1 MTKSPSSAASSPPC
15 GTTTERSA
23 GLICNL
29 LPAFATCFLGSLTSR
44 FQHNCIIYIE
54 TPRPFRPRGF
64 GFLSANGKSQQ
75 MAHSKSR
82 KTFSPLVSNATCES
96 PPLRTADLTKR
107 VQYPLAKT
115 LLFYRQN
122 THVCFILSAILICAT
137 MLCEKTFLP
146 FRLLPEDACQLDL
159 CYHALREDFFAF
171 PSFARRRLSTFFPQ
185 MEFPALFLSKLHLPA
200 DFPASVGVF
209 SIYNYHLRFHLDI
222 LNSIRRFTRANILFL
237 TLF

>member
-1 MTKSPSSAASSPPC
+1 
-15 GTTTERSA
+15 
-23 GLICNL
+23 
-29 LPAFATCFLGSLTSR
+29 
-44 FQHNCIIYIE
+44 
-54 TPRPFRPRGF
+54 
-64 GFLSANGKSQQ
+64 

-146 FRLLPEDACQLDL
+146 FRLLPEDACQLSS
-159 CYHALREDFFAF
+159 HSWSF
-171 PSFARRRLSTFFPQ
+171 PLISSQ
-185 MEFPALFLSKLHLPA
+185 
-200 DFPASVGVF
+200 
-209 SIYNYHLRFHLDI
+209 
-222 LNSIRRFTRANILFL
+222 NSICLLTFPLQLEFSPSVCQLSSHRWSFPPFFSQNSICLPTFPLQLEFSPSIFIIFASIWTFL
-237 TLF
+237 TQSGGLPVQISCSLPFS

>member
-1 MTKSPSSAASSPPC
+1 
-15 GTTTERSA
+15 
-23 GLICNL
+23 
-29 LPAFATCFLGSLTSR
+29 
-44 FQHNCIIYIE
+44 
-54 TPRPFRPRGF
+54 
-64 GFLSANGKSQQ
+64 

-146 FRLLPEDACQLDL
+146 FRLLPEDACQLSS
-159 CYHALREDFFAF
+159 HRWSFPPFFSQNSICLPTF
-171 PSFARRRLSTFFPQ
+171 PFQLEFSPSVCQLSSHRWSFPPFFSQNSICLLSFPLQLEFSPSENQFSSYRWSFPPFFSQNSICLPSFSIQLEFSPSVCQLSSHRWSFPPFFSQ
-185 MEFPALFLSKLHLPA
+185 NFLHLYLSSSLP
-200 DFPASVGVF
+200 SGH
-209 SIYNYHLRFHLDI
+209 S
-222 LNSIRRFTRANILFL
+222 
-237 TLF
+237 

>member
-1 MTKSPSSAASSPPC
+1 
-15 GTTTERSA
+15 
-23 GLICNL
+23 
-29 LPAFATCFLGSLTSR
+29 
-44 FQHNCIIYIE
+44 
-54 TPRPFRPRGF
+54 
-64 GFLSANGKSQQ
+64 

-146 FRLLPEDACQLDL
+146 FRLLPEDACQLSS
-159 CYHALREDFFAF
+159 HRWSFPPFFSQNSICL
-171 PSFARRRLSTFFPQ
+171 PSFPIQLEFSPSVCAFFPQ

-209 SIYNYHLRFHLDI
+209 SIYIYHLRFHLDI

>member
-1 MTKSPSSAASSPPC
+1 
-15 GTTTERSA
+15 
-23 GLICNL
+23 
-29 LPAFATCFLGSLTSR
+29 
-44 FQHNCIIYIE
+44 
-54 TPRPFRPRGF
+54 
-64 GFLSANGKSQQ
+64 

-146 FRLLPEDACQLDL
+146 FRLLPEDACQLSS
-159 CYHALREDFFAF
+159 HRWSFPPFFSQNSICLLTF
-171 PSFARRRLSTFFPQ
+171 PLQLEFSPSVCQLSSHRWSFPPFFSQNSICLPSFPILSDPAGVFSVCLSAFFPQ

-200 DFPASVGVF
+200 NFSASVGVF
-209 SIYNYHLRFHLDI
+209 SIYIYHLRFHLDI

>member
-1 MTKSPSSAASSPPC
+1 
-15 GTTTERSA
+15 
-23 GLICNL
+23 
-29 LPAFATCFLGSLTSR
+29 
-44 FQHNCIIYIE
+44 
-54 TPRPFRPRGF
+54 
-64 GFLSANGKSQQ
+64 

-146 FRLLPEDACQLDL
+146 FRLLPEDACQLSS
-159 CYHALREDFFAF
+159 HRWSFPPFFSQNSICLLTF
-171 PSFARRRLSTFFPQ
+171 PLQLEFSPSVCQLSSHRWSFPPFFSQNSICLPTFPFQLEFSPSVCQLSSHRWSFPPFFSQNSISLPSFPI
-185 MEFPALFLSKLHLPA
+185 HLPA
-200 DFPASVGVF
+200 NFSASVGVF
-209 SIYNYHLRFHLDI
+209 SIYIYHLRFHLDI

>member
-1 MTKSPSSAASSPPC
+1 
-15 GTTTERSA
+15 
-23 GLICNL
+23 
-29 LPAFATCFLGSLTSR
+29 
-44 FQHNCIIYIE
+44 
-54 TPRPFRPRGF
+54 
-64 GFLSANGKSQQ
+64 

-146 FRLLPEDACQLDL
+146 FRLLPEDACQLSS
-159 CYHALREDFFAF
+159 HRWSFPPFFSQNSICLLTF
-171 PSFARRRLSTFFPQ
+171 PLQLEFSPTFPIQLEFSPSVCQLSSHRWSFPPFFSQNSICLLSFPLQLEFSPSENQFSSYRWSFPPFFSQNSICLLTIPLQ
-185 MEFPALFLSKLHLPA
+185 LEFSPSENQFSSYSWS
-200 DFPASVGVF
+200 FPPISSQN
-209 SIYNYHLRFHLDI
+209 SICYHLRFHLDI